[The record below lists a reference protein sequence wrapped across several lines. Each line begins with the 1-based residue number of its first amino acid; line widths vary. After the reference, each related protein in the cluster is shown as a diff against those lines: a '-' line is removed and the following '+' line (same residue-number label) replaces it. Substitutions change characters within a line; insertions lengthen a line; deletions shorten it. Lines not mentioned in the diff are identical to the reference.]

1 MAVLYTRTNAGA
13 VDDPEFGHFDA
24 GPDGDFDFPDE
35 LSDRLHRFH
44 LRRKP
49 AWETE
54 DERALRL
61 HGEERDRRRDP
72 EALYNAVADIAGM
85 AKQFAGASP
94 APAPAALSP
103 EVAAELAEL
112 RRQVA
117 ELQAQAAAGDGGEET
132 GAEGGESGAAPGRP
146 PASRRKAP
154 AAKTA

>member
-1 MAVLYTRTNAGA
+1 MAILYSRTNASA
-13 VDDPEFGHFDA
+13 VDDPEFGHYDA
-24 GPDGDFDFPDE
+24 GPDGAFDFPDE
-35 LSDRLHRFH
+35 LSGRLHRFH

-54 DERALRL
+54 DERTLRL
-61 HGEERDRRRDP
+61 HGEESDRRRDP

-94 APAPAALSP
+94 AVPA

-117 ELQAQAAAGDGGEET
+117 AMQAAQVTGEDGGDDP
-132 GAEGGESGAAPGRP
+132 AADAAKPG
-146 PASRRKAP
+146 SRRRAP
-154 AAKTA
+154 TKTA